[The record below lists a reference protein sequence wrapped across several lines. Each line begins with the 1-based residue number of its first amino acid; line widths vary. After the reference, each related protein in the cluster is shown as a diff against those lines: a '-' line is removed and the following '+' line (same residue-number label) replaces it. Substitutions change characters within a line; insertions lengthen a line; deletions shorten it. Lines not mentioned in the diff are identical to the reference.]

1 MRLLV
6 VQTGHDT
13 SAPAVVPSKE
23 NNVPDPMPRRVV
35 KKHRPEVRSHPFLAV
50 AGDSTPPWDGPVDLW
65 VDDVDG
71 DWDDIL
77 VPEHRRAPRSPASER
92 VVTDK

>member
-1 MRLLV
+1 
-6 VQTGHDT
+6 
-13 SAPAVVPSKE
+13 
-23 NNVPDPMPRRVV
+23 
-35 KKHRPEVRSHPFLAV
+35 
-50 AGDSTPPWDGPVDLW
+50 VDLW

-77 VPEHRRAPRSPASER
+77 VPEHRHPPRSPAAER